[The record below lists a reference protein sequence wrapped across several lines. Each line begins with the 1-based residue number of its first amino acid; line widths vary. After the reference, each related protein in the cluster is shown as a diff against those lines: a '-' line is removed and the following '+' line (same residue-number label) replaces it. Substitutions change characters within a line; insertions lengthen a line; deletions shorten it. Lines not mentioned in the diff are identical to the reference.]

1 MRDRPAGFFMAQ
13 GLELASMASF
23 GIQAALCGLKL
34 FKKILRTSKMNNANF
49 FRTVAVCSAI
59 ALSAGVF
66 SANAQPAAA
75 MPADHSG
82 MRHSA
87 DAEASAS
94 AEAFRQGGEK
104 MMKDMDRPYTGDA
117 DKDFVAHMI
126 PHHEG
131 AVHMAQVQLKYGKDP
146 ELRKMARDIIQAQQK
161 EIAFM
166 KKWQARH
173 GVK

>member
-1 MRDRPAGFFMAQ
+1 M
-13 GLELASMASF
+13 
-23 GIQAALCGLKL
+23 
-34 FKKILRTSKMNNANF
+34 KKAYF
-49 FRTVAVCSAI
+49 FRTVGVCGGI
-59 ALSAGVF
+59 ALSAVVF

-87 DAEASAS
+87 DAAASAS
-94 AEAFRQGGEK
+94 TQAFRQGGEK
-104 MMKDMDRPYTGDA
+104 MMKDMDQPYTGDA

-131 AVHMAQVQLKYGKDP
+131 AVSMAQVQLKYGKDP
-146 ELRKMARDIIQAQQK
+146 EMRKMARDIIKAQQK